1 VARDNSIVNV
11 DREALGEFLDLK
23 GGVEL
28 LVVLSD
34 GEVPYSEFEDQVPVS
49 KSTFHIRR
57 EKAVDLQLIDSNR
70 RQTDGGFENVYGLTS
85 LGEVVTRKVREQGLV
100 KIFWRLQ
107 ELQKQYDELRED
119 VPSWV
124 RDESVDFSELHMK
137 QTQYGNE
144 NTIPDSEF
152 Y

>member
-1 VARDNSIVNV
+1 VNV